1 MSERD
6 ALVWL
11 GVVVVCVIVEALTA
25 QLISIWFVVGEIAA
39 LIACLCGISFWWQ
52 LACFLIVSTVALA
65 ATRPLVKKLL
75 VRKRV
80 CTNADRVIG
89 MTAVV
94 TEEINNSLG
103 LGQVNVSGNI
113 WSARSVDQSVVPVGS
128 SVQVQAIQG
137 VKLMVLPLSDTKES
151 SDFNKTV
158 Q

>member
-25 QLISIWFVVGEIAA
+25 QLISIWFVAGGIAA
-39 LIACLCGISFWWQ
+39 LIACLCGVSFWWQ
-52 LACFLIVSTVALA
+52 LVCFLVVSTVALA
-65 ATRPLVKKLL
+65 TTRPLVKKLL

-103 LGQVNVSGNI
+103 LGQVNVSGSI
-113 WSARSVDQSVVPVGS
+113 WSARSVDQSVIVAGS
-128 SVQVQAIQG
+128 NVQVQAIQG
-137 VKLMVLPLSDTKES
+137 VKLMVLPLSGAENDA
-151 SDFNKTV
+151 
-158 Q
+158 

>member
-25 QLISIWFVVGEIAA
+25 QLISIWFVAGGIAA
-39 LIACLCGISFWWQ
+39 LIACLCGVSFWWQ
-52 LACFLIVSTVALA
+52 VVCFLVVSTVALA
-65 ATRPLVKKLL
+65 TTRPLVKKLL

-103 LGQVNVSGNI
+103 LGQVNVSGSI
-113 WSARSVDQSVVPVGS
+113 WSARSVDQSVIVAGS
-128 SVQVQAIQG
+128 NVQVQAIQG
-137 VKLMVLPLSDTKES
+137 VKLMVLPLSGAENDA
-151 SDFNKTV
+151 
-158 Q
+158 

>member
-6 ALVWL
+6 ALIWL

-25 QLISIWFVVGEIAA
+25 QLISIWFVAGGIAA
-39 LIACLCGISFWWQ
+39 LIACLCGVHFWWQ

-75 VRKRV
+75 VRKKV
-80 CTNADRVIG
+80 CTNADRVVG

-103 LGQVNVSGNI
+103 QGLVNVSGNI
-113 WSARSVDQSVVPVGS
+113 WSARSVDQSVIPVGRN
-128 SVQVQAIQG
+128 VQVQAIQG
-137 VKLMVLPLSDTKES
+137 VKLMVLPLSGAEQ
-151 SDFNKTV
+151 NA
-158 Q
+158 